1 MSETK
6 LPVLKAKDF
15 ASDQDVRW
23 CPGCGDYAILNAV
36 QRVVAQTGHSREN
49 TVFISGIGCSSRF
62 PYYMSTYGIHSI
74 HGRAPGFVTGLKVA
88 NPDLDVWM
96 VTGDGDG
103 FSIGG
108 NHMMHILRRN
118 VNVNLMLFNNR
129 IYGLTKGQYSP
140 TSEQGKKTKSTP
152 MGSLDFPID
161 PVQVALAAG
170 GTFVARSTD
179 KDRGLTDVLTEAS
192 KHKGTSF
199 CEIYQ
204 NCNIFNDNAFEPLT
218 GKDTREDSVLYLEHG
233 KPMVF
238 GKDRDKGL
246 QLVGMRPEVVQL
258 GGSGS
263 GGGVSEDDLIF
274 HDETNPTLAM
284 MLARLHYPEFPE
296 PLGVFY
302 REDRPTYESLVTD
315 QVAEAKA
322 KRGEGTL
329 DELFNAGDTYVLEGK
344 EALHGLHE

>member
-62 PYYMSTYGIHSI
+62 PYYMSTYGFHSI

-88 NPDLDVWM
+88 NPELDVWM

-161 PVQVALAAG
+161 PIQVALAAG

-179 KDRGLTDVLTEAS
+179 KDRGLTEVLTEAS
-192 KHKGTSF
+192 KHTGTSF

-246 QLVGMRPEVVQL
+246 RMVGMRPEVVEL
-258 GGSGS
+258 GGSS
-263 GGGVSEDDLIF
+263 GVSEDDLIF

-284 MLARLHYPEFPE
+284 MLARLHYPDFPE

-302 REDRPTYESLVTD
+302 REEREVYEDLVAA
-315 QVAEAKA
+315 QVDEAKA

-329 DELFNAGDTYVLEGK
+329 DDLFNAGDTYVLEGA
-344 EALHGLHE
+344 ESTHGLHE